1 MSALEIRDVRKN
13 YGSVETL
20 KGIDIALEN
29 GEFLVL
35 LGSSGCG
42 KSTLLNIIAG
52 LAEATSGDV
61 LIGGR
66 SVLGVHPKNRDIA
79 MVFQSYALYPNLTVH
94 RNIGFGLEM
103 RKVPVAERDKAVREA
118 ARLLQIENL
127 LDRKPGQLSGG
138 QRQRVA
144 IGRAL
149 VRKPQVF
156 LFDEPLSNLD
166 AKLRLEMRTELKRLH
181 EMLRTTVVY
190 VTHDQIEAMTLA
202 TRIAV
207 MRDGRIEQLGTPEE
221 IYNHPATLY
230 VAGFVGAP
238 AMNTLEA
245 VVEDGKL
252 AVAGTDALLALPAR
266 YASAASNGAQV
277 IVGVRPEALRLGPG
291 SGADLSLPVEIDV
304 VELTGPEQVTT
315 ARAGTQ
321 QLTATLPPQAR
332 VAKGQPCA
340 FVFDADALRLFDPAT
355 GKAF

>member
-20 KGIDIALEN
+20 KGIDIALDN

-66 SVLGVHPKNRDIA
+66 SVLGVHPKSRDIA
-79 MVFQSYALYPNLTVH
+79 MVFQSYALYPNLTVR

-103 RKVPVAERDKAVREA
+103 RKVPAAERDKAVRETA
-118 ARLLQIENL
+118 KLLQIETL

-181 EMLRTTVVY
+181 EMLKTTVVY

-207 MRDGRIEQLGTPEE
+207 MRDGRIEQLGTPQE
-221 IYNHPATLY
+221 IYNQPATLY

-238 AMNTLEA
+238 AMNMLEA
-245 VVEDGKL
+245 TAENGKL
-252 AVAGTDALLALPAR
+252 AIVGTDARLALPAR
-266 YASAASNGAQV
+266 YAGAVRNGASV
-277 IVGVRPEALRLGPG
+277 VVGIRPEALRLGPG
-291 SGADLSLPVEIDV
+291 SGADSSLPVEIDV

-321 QLTATLPPQAR
+321 RLTATLPPQAR
-332 VAKGQPCA
+332 VIKGQPCA

>member
-79 MVFQSYALYPNLTVH
+79 MVFQSYALYPNLTVS

-103 RKVPVAERDKAVREA
+103 RKVPAAERDKAVRET
-118 ARLLQIENL
+118 ARLLHIEAL

-181 EMLRTTVVY
+181 EMLKTTVVY

-221 IYNHPATLY
+221 IYNQPATLY

-238 AMNTLEA
+238 AMNMLEA
-245 VVEDGKL
+245 TVEDGKL
-252 AVAGTDALLALPAR
+252 AITGTDARLALPER
-266 YASAASNGAQV
+266 YANAVRDGASV
-277 IVGVRPEALRLGPG
+277 VVGIRPETLRLGPD

-315 ARAGTQ
+315 ARIGAQ
-321 QLTATLPPQAR
+321 RLTATLPPQAR
-332 VAKGQPCA
+332 VAKGERCA
-340 FVFDADALRLFDPAT
+340 FAFDEDALRLFDLAT

>member
-1 MSALEIRDVRKN
+1 
-13 YGSVETL
+13 
-20 KGIDIALEN
+20 
-29 GEFLVL
+29 
-35 LGSSGCG
+35 
-42 KSTLLNIIAG
+42 
-52 LAEATSGDV
+52 
-61 LIGGR
+61 
-66 SVLGVHPKNRDIA
+66 VLGVHPKNRDIA
-79 MVFQSYALYPNLTVH
+79 MVFQSYALYPNLTVS

-103 RKVPVAERDKAVREA
+103 RKVPAAERDRAVRDT

-207 MRDGRIEQLGTPEE
+207 MRDGRIEQLGTPQE

-238 AMNTLEA
+238 AMNMLEA
-245 VVEDGKL
+245 VAQDGKL
-252 AVAGTDALLALPAR
+252 AIAGTQARLALPERYVDAAR
-266 YASAASNGAQV
+266 DGASV
-277 IVGVRPEALRLGPG
+277 MVGIRPEALRLGSG
-291 SGADLSLPVEIDV
+291 SGAELSLPVEIDV
-304 VELTGPEQVTT
+304 VELTGPEQVIT
-315 ARAGTQ
+315 ARIGAQ
-321 QLTATLPPQAR
+321 RLTATLPPQAH
-332 VAKGQPCA
+332 VAKGQSCA
-340 FVFDADALRLFDPAT
+340 FVFDADALRLFDPGT